1 MMYTETEGIIL
12 KQIKTIGGRR
22 MIVLLSEKYGKIS
35 AGTSIS
41 EKGKNKTA
49 LALRPFTKGRYE
61 LFKNKDSY
69 NINGAET
76 IESFFSLG
84 EDVDKYMIASY
95 ALELTDL
102 MLEEGEIARGMYNLI
117 AEFLSLLEKR
127 KNSYDTL
134 LVAFMLKTLKLS
146 GSAPM
151 LGGCVKCG
159 SGERLKAFSVPDGGL
174 LCENCYDAPSRLN
187 PLIFEVSND
196 IIKVTGFIENHPL
209 HSLEN
214 LALPKESEVL
224 LKKILKAYFAFHLG
238 IENLKS
244 EGLKI

>member
-1 MMYTETEGIIL
+1 MYTDTEGIIL

-22 MIVLLSEKYGKIS
+22 MIVLLSEKYGKVS

-61 LFKNKDSY
+61 LYKNKDSY

-76 IESFFSLG
+76 LESFYSLG
-84 EDVDKYMIASY
+84 EDVDKYMSASY
-95 ALELTDL
+95 ALELTDRL
-102 MLEEGEIARGMYNLI
+102 LEEGQSAKAMYNLL
-117 AEFLSLLEKR
+117 AEFLGLLEKR

-134 LVAFMLKTLKLS
+134 LVAFMLKALVLS
-146 GSAPM
+146 GSAPV
-151 LGGCVKCG
+151 LDQCVKCG
-159 SGERLKAFSVPDGGL
+159 NKSGFPAFSVPDGGL
-174 LCENCYDAPSRLN
+174 LCEDCFDAAAKLN

-196 IIKVTGFIENHPL
+196 IINVTDFIKNHPL

-224 LKKILKAYFAFHLG
+224 LKRILKAYFAFHLG

>member
-1 MMYTETEGIIL
+1 MYTETEGIIL

-61 LFKNKDSY
+61 LFKNKETY

-102 MLEEGEIARGMYNLI
+102 MLEEGQSAKGMYNLI
-117 AEFLSLLEKR
+117 VEFLGLLEKR

-134 LVAFMLKTLKLS
+134 LVAFMLKALKLS
-146 GSAPM
+146 GSAPV
-151 LGGCVKCG
+151 LEGCVKCG
-159 SGERLKAFSVPDGGL
+159 CKDNLKAFSVPDGGL
-174 LCENCYDAPSRLN
+174 ICENCYDAPARLN

-196 IIKVTGFIENHPL
+196 IINVTVFIENHPL
-209 HSLEN
+209 RSLEN

-224 LKKILKAYFAFHLG
+224 LKRILKAYFAFHLG